1 MSVVVAAEPIAAG
14 LAAQQQDPRPRRHAG
29 QATILHD
36 GTLPAR
42 QAAMA
47 NADQKNKDRAGKHR
61 EPPPEPELPPGAMF
75 AAAVI
80 AGALP
85 PKPETRAELLLRI
98 GSSHI
103 PQDTE
108 MYLRN
113 RLA

>member
-1 MSVVVAAEPIAAG
+1 MSVVIAAEPIAAG
-14 LAAQQQDPRPRRHAG
+14 TAAHQQDHRPRHTPG
-29 QATILHD
+29 QAPILHD
-36 GTLPAR
+36 AALPAR
-42 QAAMA
+42 QAAMS
-47 NADQKNKDRAGKHR
+47 NADQKNRQRDSRQK
-61 EPPPEPELPPGAMF
+61 EPPPKPELPPGAMF
-75 AAAVI
+75 AAAVL

-98 GSSHI
+98 GGSHM